1 MQVICF
7 SRYIWWQ
14 KESILKVLGINLAS
28 ITHHINAIKFRRW
41 LKIISQKQI
50 DSNCNCELWTSDKL
64 DIIYYMIQLYS
75 HYSCYQNYKSTFS
88 SSFIFIFP
96 CLRTKDVMA
105 KTIIG
110 PFYVL
115 QVVLCEW
122 KPLFLW
128 FEEIPNDLFILSCK
142 DLLLI

>member
-1 MQVICF
+1 MQLICF

-14 KESILKVLGINLAS
+14 KGSILEVLGINLAS
-28 ITHHINAIKFRRW
+28 ITHHINALKFRRW

-105 KTIIG
+105 KTTIG

-115 QVVLCEW
+115 QLVLCEW
-122 KPLFLW
+122 NPLFLW
-128 FEEIPNDLFILSCK
+128 IEEIPNDLFVWNCK

>member
-1 MQVICF
+1 MQLICF

-14 KESILKVLGINLAS
+14 KGSILEVLGINLAS
-28 ITHHINAIKFRRW
+28 ITHHINALKFRRW

-105 KTIIG
+105 KTIIE

-115 QVVLCEW
+115 QIVFCEW

-128 FEEIPNDLFILSCK
+128 IEEIPNDLFVWNCK